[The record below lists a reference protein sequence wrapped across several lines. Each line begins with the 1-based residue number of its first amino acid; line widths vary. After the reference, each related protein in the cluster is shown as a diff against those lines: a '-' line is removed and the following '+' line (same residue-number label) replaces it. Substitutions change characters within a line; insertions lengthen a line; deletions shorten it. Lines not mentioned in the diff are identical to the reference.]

1 MSNNKLGL
9 KIVRINQGYTDLLEI
24 NGNSVWTKNIWDI
37 RKDLEHINNLDD
49 STAVLMLTSIDSGH
63 ILTVASI
70 IEGRISDCISAWI
83 YVPVAISIA
92 GKKLVE
98 IVNAVKNEILAN
110 ERNDERLI
118 QLFSESYES
127 APAISNTAKSNGEK
141 CAYRYYGQGIQYTL
155 PELLQDMCQS
165 YYKNY
170 KSIFLLDNS
179 AQQRCLSGDNLTEKK
194 VYSMITL
201 NAPDKVDAF
210 APYIDG
216 KPFVKPMAGVEGDVL
231 EIEWK
236 RSGYESI
243 QTQTTIREDL
253 KYSIPMPNQYRRLIP
268 YSLIKVVD
276 QWNMPINDYTLR
288 IEDQVVNSGYDI
300 PIRED
305 AIKQIKIDIEAE
317 GYEAYCKRLDLTQSQ
332 TIKLSK
338 KMYEY
343 QFSIPLY
350 KSQQSHT
357 FKLKVDKKLSVSPI
371 EGYMV
376 SGKKLYTDGTNKLV
390 FQPAKLFN
398 WLTILLSV
406 VALSLGIVGGY
417 FLCYSKNVPKLK
429 EAIEYYKNASK
440 TSDTQKDV
448 SKASSTSN
456 TQSSQ
461 SPSVT
466 NSSNNVIE
474 AIKYLDNQTVW
485 ILSEMEQYDV
495 LKGLW
500 QALNNRQFE
509 KVLQYEKSLN
519 QSTKFARL
527 VEAIKNNKETFQGTY
542 CPDGDTQI
550 TINGYIRKLTPN
562 GSGNNGTK
570 KDNQKTNPQ
579 EQWQ

>member
-1 MSNNKLGL
+1 MYNNKLGL

-37 RKDLEHINNLDD
+37 RKDLEHINNLYD

-201 NAPDKVDAF
+201 YAPNKVDAF

-243 QTQTTIREDL
+243 RTKTTIREDL

-288 IEDQVVNSGYDI
+288 IENQVVNSGYDI

-371 EGYMV
+371 EGYV
-376 SGKKLYTDGTNKLV
+376 VYGKKLYTDCINNLV
-390 FQPAKLFN
+390 FQPTKLFN
-398 WLTILLSV
+398 WLTILFSI
-406 VALSLGIVGGY
+406 VALSLGICGGY
-417 FLCYSKNVPKLK
+417 YLCYNYDKNVAQLKKAMELYEKNKHSGKPKGDLK
-429 EAIEYYKNASK
+429 GTTSGTPITSSGANPEGNKNLE
-440 TSDTQKDV
+440 T
-448 SKASSTSN
+448 
-456 TQSSQ
+456 
-461 SPSVT
+461 
-466 NSSNNVIE
+466 
-474 AIKYLDNQTVW
+474 AIKYLDQNQVW
-485 ILSEMEQYDV
+485 ESSEMEQYDK

-500 QALNNRQFE
+500 RALNERQFE
-509 KVLQYEKSLN
+509 QILQYEEDLKKSTN
-519 QSTKFARL
+519 FAKL
-527 VEAIKNNKETFQGTY
+527 IEAIQKNEKTFNGTY
-542 CPDGDTQI
+542 CNQGDFKI
-550 TINGYIRKLTPN
+550 TISKYISTLGPIKKETRD
-562 GSGNNGTK
+562 NNPDK
-570 KDNQKTNPQ
+570 KDNAQ
-579 EQWQ
+579 EKW

>member
-1 MSNNKLGL
+1 MNNNKLGL

-37 RKDLEHINNLDD
+37 RKDLEHINNLND
-49 STAVLMLTSIDSGH
+49 STAVLMLTSIDTGH

-83 YVPVAISIA
+83 YVPVEINIS
-92 GKKLVE
+92 GKRLVE
-98 IVNAVKNEILAN
+98 VVDAVKNEILAN

-243 QTQTTIREDL
+243 RTKTTIREDL

-288 IEDQVVNSGYDI
+288 IENQVVNSGYDI

-317 GYEAYCKRLDLTQSQ
+317 GYEAFCKYLDLSQSH

-357 FKLKVDKKLSVSPI
+357 IKLKVDKKLSVSPI
-371 EGYMV
+371 EGYV
-376 SGKKLYTDGTNKLV
+376 VYGKKLYTDCINNLV
-390 FQPAKLFN
+390 LQPTKLFN

-417 FLCYSKNVPKLK
+417 YLCYSKNVPKLK

-500 QALNNRQFE
+500 QALNYRQFE

-562 GSGNNGTK
+562 GSGNNGT
-570 KDNQKTNPQ
+570 DNQQTNPQ

>member
-1 MSNNKLGL
+1 MNNNKLGL

-37 RKDLEHINNLDD
+37 RKDLEHINNLND
-49 STAVLMLTSIDSGH
+49 STAVLMLTSIDTGH

-83 YVPVAISIA
+83 YVPVEINIS
-92 GKKLVE
+92 GKRLVE
-98 IVNAVKNEILAN
+98 VVDAVKNEILAN

-243 QTQTTIREDL
+243 RTKTTIREDL

-288 IEDQVVNSGYDI
+288 IENQVVNSGYDI

-317 GYEAYCKRLDLTQSQ
+317 GYEAFCKYLDLSQSH

-357 FKLKVDKKLSVSPI
+357 IKLKVDKKLSVSPI
-371 EGYMV
+371 EGYV
-376 SGKKLYTDGTNKLV
+376 VYGKKLYTDCINNLV
-390 FQPAKLFN
+390 LQPTKLFN

-417 FLCYSKNVPKLK
+417 YLCYSKNVPKLK

-500 QALNNRQFE
+500 QALNYRQFE

-570 KDNQKTNPQ
+570 KDNQQTNPQ